1 MKLRLDIMQI
11 STSESVF
18 MLMILFQMTNSQNLT
33 LPPLSGDTLVAFSE
47 VIPANESVGVRGSI
61 ALGVLSSVHLSM
73 ADDMISGFSPVD
85 YVPNFAIGGNLY
97 LRHSNRDLSKK

>member
-33 LPPLSGDTLVAFSE
+33 LPPLSGDTLVAFSA

-61 ALGVLSSVHLSM
+61 ALGVLSSVHLS
-73 ADDMISGFSPVD
+73 DDLISGFSPVD